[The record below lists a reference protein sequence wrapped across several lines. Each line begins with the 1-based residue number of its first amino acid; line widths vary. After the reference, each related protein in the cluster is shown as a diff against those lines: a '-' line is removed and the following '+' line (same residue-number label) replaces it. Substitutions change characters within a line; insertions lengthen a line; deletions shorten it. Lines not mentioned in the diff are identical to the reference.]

1 MKSENIVV
9 LGAGIAGIS
18 AAYHLKQQNKQ
29 VKVFEKNNDHGGL
42 CGGFFVDSI
51 KGKFWFDNA
60 VHLSFAKDESVRK
73 AFFSS
78 TKHYI
83 HIPKPLNYY
92 NGVWV
97 KHPAQN
103 NLYALPLDIKL
114 KAIKDMLQNTYE
126 NIKVENF
133 EQWLKAQYG
142 EFFSEEFA
150 MKYTS
155 KYWTLDAKDLNTNP
169 MFVGSRFYKPSIDEI
184 LTGAMSENTPV
195 TYYAKEMYYLIK
207 GGYKAFLEG
216 MVKEID
222 IAYQK
227 EVTVIDN
234 EKKIIYFSDE
244 TRVKYEKLISTLPLP
259 LLVKILKNTPQDILK
274 SSKHLHATSVA
285 LVSLGFDKEIPEQLW
300 YYVYD
305 GDKLFARF
313 YSPSV
318 KSVCN
323 APKNCSSIQ
332 VEIYFSDFKSL
343 EKMSNN
349 SSNLADFFIKHVK
362 EKLLQMKFCNE
373 KDIICEDFR
382 IIPYANIIFN
392 HGMEEHRDKI
402 LKYIKDCGI
411 LTCGRF
417 GEWDYLWS
425 DQSFLSGKNAANNL
439 S

>member
-1 MKSENIVV
+1 MKSESIVV
-9 LGAGIAGIS
+9 LGAGIVGIS

-29 VKVFEKNNDHGGL
+29 VKVYKKSSEYGGL
-42 CGGFFVDSI
+42 CGGFFVDST

-60 VHLSFAKDESVRK
+60 VHLSFAKNESVKK
-73 AFFSS
+73 AFFASA
-78 TKHYI
+78 KHYT

-92 NGVWV
+92 KGIWV
-97 KHPAQN
+97 KHPVQN

-114 KAIKDMLQNTYE
+114 KAIKDMLQNTCE
-126 NIKVENF
+126 NIKVKNF

-142 EFFSEEFA
+142 EFFSEEFV
-150 MKYTS
+150 MKYTR
-155 KYWTLDAKDLNTNP
+155 KYWTLEAKDLNINP
-169 MFVGSRFYKPSIDEI
+169 MFVGPRFYKPSIDEI
-184 LTGAMSENTPV
+184 LIGAMSEDTPV
-195 TYYAKEMYYLIK
+195 TYYAKEMYYPIK
-207 GGYKAFLEG
+207 GGYKAFLEH
-216 MVKEID
+216 MTKEID
-222 IAYQK
+222 IIYNK
-227 EVTVIDN
+227 EAVAIDN
-234 EKKIIYFSDE
+234 NEKIIYFSDE

-274 SSKHLHATSVA
+274 SSKHLHVTSVD
-285 LVSLGFDKEIPEQLW
+285 LVSLGFNKEIPKRLW

-305 GDKLFARF
+305 EDIFFARF
-313 YSPSV
+313 YSPSA
-318 KSVCN
+318 KSGFN

-332 VEIYFSDFKSL
+332 AEIYFSDFKSL
-343 EKMSNN
+343 EKMSSN

-382 IIPYANIIFN
+382 IIPYANVIFS
-392 HGMEEHRDKI
+392 HGMEKHRDKI
-402 LKYIKDCGI
+402 LDYIKDCGI